1 MAEALN
7 GLVRTHKCGVL
18 TKNNVG
24 EKVILMGWVASR
36 RDLGNLT
43 FVDLRDVSGDVQVV
57 FNAQNLSDELIKKV
71 SSIRLE
77 YVLAVEGVV
86 GLREDK
92 NINREKLS
100 GEIEILIKNIII
112 LNESEPLPFMLE
124 GKNIGN
130 ENLRLEYRYLDLRR
144 SVIKKNLVVR
154 AQISKSVRDYLSD
167 EEFFEVETPIL
178 GKSTPEGARDYLVPS
193 RVNKGT
199 FYALPQSPQL
209 YKQLLMIG
217 GLDRYYQ
224 IAKCFRDE
232 DLRADR
238 QPEFTQ
244 VDIEMSF
251 IDKEDAIIKM
261 SEGLMQKVFKDN
273 LNLSLKTPFTR
284 LTYKD
289 AMETYGSDKPDQ
301 RFGLKII
308 DVTQELKNT
317 EFEVFQNAIL
327 GGGSIRAINAKG
339 KNSEIARKYLD
350 KLTDVAKIY
359 KAKGLMSIRY
369 TEEGIETSLSK
380 FLNEE
385 TLNKVV
391 EKTNLQKGDIL
402 LIIADKVD
410 EIVCKSLGAIRL
422 QLAEQFNL
430 IDKNSYHFSWVV
442 DFPMFEYSEED
453 DRYYA
458 AHHPFTSPKDED
470 LYLLETE
477 PAKVRAKAY
486 DLIINGQEAGGG
498 SIRIS
503 RKEVQERVF
512 RALGFSESDI
522 KTQFGFFV
530 DAFMYGAPPHGG
542 IAFGLDRLVML
553 IAKTDNIK
561 DVIAFPKIQNASCL
575 MTKAP
580 SVVSQKQLDELSLLL
595 KKEKN

>member
-1 MAEALN
+1 
-7 GLVRTHKCGVL
+7 
-18 TKNNVG
+18 
-24 EKVILMGWVASR
+24 MGWVASR

>member
-1 MAEALN
+1 
-7 GLVRTHKCGVL
+7 
-18 TKNNVG
+18 
-24 EKVILMGWVASR
+24 
-36 RDLGNLT
+36 
-43 FVDLRDVSGDVQVV
+43 
-57 FNAQNLSDELIKKV
+57 
-71 SSIRLE
+71 
-77 YVLAVEGVV
+77 
-86 GLREDK
+86 
-92 NINREKLS
+92 
-100 GEIEILIKNIII
+100 
-112 LNESEPLPFMLE
+112 
-124 GKNIGN
+124 
-130 ENLRLEYRYLDLRR
+130 
-144 SVIKKNLVVR
+144 
-154 AQISKSVRDYLSD
+154 VRDYLSD